1 MLLNACQDEGVPR
14 NRHDQTKQAKR
25 DEILAAAS
33 SLFLAE
39 GYDGASMGKIAAAAG
54 LTPNTLY
61 WYFGDKDELFVAVAD
76 AYLDLLLQQH
86 ATVAEQPLAEQFV
99 WLVENLRPVR
109 HLVATVHAR
118 VARSSRIAEW
128 HAGFHTQ
135 MEALFED
142 QLTMEVSGA
151 ERDAEAAVVTFALEG
166 AVTHDLDAAAT
177 TDLCHSLAQRL
188 VAL

>member
-1 MLLNACQDEGVPR
+1 MPR

-33 SLFLAE
+33 SLFVTE

-76 AYLDLLLQQH
+76 LYLDLLLQQH

-99 WLVENLRPVR
+99 WLIDNLRPVR

-118 VARSSRIAEW
+118 VARSPRIAEW
-128 HAGFHTQ
+128 HSGFHSQ
-135 MEALFED
+135 MGALFED
-142 QLTMEVSGA
+142 QLAIEISGVQRA
-151 ERDAEAAVVTFALEG
+151 AEAAVITFAIEG
-166 AVTHDLDAAAT
+166 AITHDLSAGAT
-177 TDLCHSLAQRL
+177 ADLCDSLVQRL
-188 VAL
+188 AAL

>member
-1 MLLNACQDEGVPR
+1 VPR

-33 SLFLAE
+33 SLFLSE

-61 WYFGDKDELFVAVAD
+61 WYFDDKDELFVAVAD

-118 VARSSRIAEW
+118 VARSPRIAEW
-128 HAGFHTQ
+128 HSGFHRQ

-142 QLTMEVSGA
+142 QLTIEVSGA
-151 ERDAEAAVVTFALEG
+151 ERDAEAAVVTFAIEG

-177 TDLCHSLAQRL
+177 TDLCRSLVQRL

>member
-1 MLLNACQDEGVPR
+1 MPR

-25 DEILAAAS
+25 DEIVAAAS
-33 SLFLAE
+33 SLFVSE

-76 AYLDLLLQQH
+76 QYLDLLLQQH
-86 ATVAEQPLAEQFV
+86 SAVAEQPIAQQFV
-99 WLVENLRPVR
+99 WLVDNLRPVH

-128 HAGFHTQ
+128 HRGFHRQ

-142 QLTMEVSGA
+142 QLTIEVSGA
-151 ERDAEAAVVTFALEG
+151 QRDAEAAVITFAIEG
-166 AVTHDLDAAAT
+166 AVTHDLDADAT
-177 TDLCHSLAQRL
+177 AKLCHSLAQRL
-188 VAL
+188 EAL